1 VPPHVLN
8 SGAAANF
15 TDNYFTDNFSSF
27 SGGSFNGGQYQ
38 SGLIVAFGG
47 NLAGWSKAGFNGVH
61 VVDWA
66 NRETDVPSGSTLP
79 CGSEKFSVMINVSDV
94 ITQSAGVSVTI

>member
-1 VPPHVLN
+1 V
-8 SGAAANF
+8 
-15 TDNYFTDNFSSF
+15 FSLHQSRAH
-27 SGGSFNGGQYQ
+27 QHQ

-66 NRETDVPSGSTLP
+66 NRETDVPSASTLP
-79 CGSEKFSVMINVSDV
+79 CGSEKFSVMIYVSDV